1 MGTAIQDEAAQRE
14 RGMPDR
20 KPCFDPLPPP
30 LARLGPV
37 AVAEFL
43 RRTWHRKPLLVRQ
56 AIPGF
61 ASPITRDDLFAL
73 AQDEDVESR
82 LVERGAD
89 RWRLR
94 RGPFSARAI
103 PGSRRTD
110 WTLLVQGVDLHLPA
124 VASLAARFR
133 FLPRARFDDVMI
145 SYAGD
150 GGGVGPHVDQYDVFL
165 FQAQGRRRW
174 RIAEHF
180 DPQLRDGV
188 PLRLLANFHAEQEW
202 VLEPGDLLYLPP
214 GVAHDGVAQGESIT
228 ISIGFRVPTCQEL
241 ADAWAERQG
250 RAAPL
255 AGHLPDTLRRRAAR
269 PARLPEELVRAAR
282 VALRNA
288 MPTTRQLRQTLLEHC
303 TEPKPQVFFDPPR
316 SPMAP
321 SRFSR
326 RIRRDGVAADLRTR
340 MLYSGPDFA
349 INGELQEA
357 VPALSASD
365 RRRLRVLAEQGR
377 LPPESR
383 TESDA
388 PSRIAPARP
397 GRDVRPTKPQ
407 NHAIA
412 TQQQSLETLLYA
424 WYRNGWLHL
433 FP

>member
-1 MGTAIQDEAAQRE
+1 
-14 RGMPDR
+14 MPDR
-20 KPCFDPLPPP
+20 RPFFDPLPPP
-30 LARLGPV
+30 LARLGPIPV
-37 AVAEFL
+37 EQFL
-43 RRTWHRKPLLVRQ
+43 RRTWHRRPLLVRQ

-61 ASPITRDDLFAL
+61 ASPVTRDDLFAL

-82 LVERGAD
+82 LVDHGAD

-94 RGPFSARAI
+94 RGPFSARALS
-103 PGSRRTD
+103 GSRRKD
-110 WTLLVQGVDLHLPA
+110 WTVLVQGVDLHLPA

-133 FLPRARFDDVMI
+133 FLPLARFDDVMI
-145 SYAGD
+145 SYATD

-165 FQAQGRRRW
+165 LQAQGRRRW

-180 DPQLRDGV
+180 DPRLREGM

-228 ISIGFRVPTCQEL
+228 ISIGFRVPTRQEL

-250 RAAPL
+250 RTAPL
-255 AGHLPDTLRRRAAR
+255 PGHLPDTLRRRAGS

-282 VALRNA
+282 AALRNTV
-288 MPTTRQLRQTLLEHC
+288 PTARQLRQTLLEHG

-316 SPMAP
+316 PPMPP
-321 SRFSR
+321 SRFAQ

-340 MLYSGPDFA
+340 MLYSGADFA

-357 VPALSASD
+357 LSALPASD
-365 RRRLRVLAEQGR
+365 RRRLRMLAERGR
-377 LPPESR
+377 LSPESLA
-383 TESDA
+383 ESGA
-388 PSRIAPARP
+388 PPRSAPALP
-397 GRDVRPTKPQ
+397 GRGVRRTHSQ
-407 NHAIA
+407 NHATA
-412 TQQQSLETLLYA
+412 VQQQSLERLLYA

-433 FP
+433 FS